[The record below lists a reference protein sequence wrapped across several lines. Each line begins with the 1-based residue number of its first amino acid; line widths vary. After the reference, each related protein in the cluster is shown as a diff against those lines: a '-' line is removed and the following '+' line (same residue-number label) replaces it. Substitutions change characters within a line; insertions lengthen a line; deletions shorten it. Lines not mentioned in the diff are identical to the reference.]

1 MRRSLKIAVVL
12 VAAAIWG
19 ALSWALYP
27 FVVADRCLDAG
38 GALDAATRMCI
49 GAPWSSNSSIVASLP
64 GPAWLFVIGLPGVLV
79 VALLLIVFRILGK
92 VTNQCRLT
100 LRSTGRG
107 P

>member
-12 VAAAIWG
+12 VATAIWG

-49 GAPWSSNSSIVASLP
+49 RRT
-64 GPAWLFVIGLPGVLV
+64 LV
-79 VALLLIVFRILGK
+79 VEFVNRRFTPAP
-92 VTNQCRLT
+92 
-100 LRSTGRG
+100 RG
-107 P
+107 SL

>member
-1 MRRSLKIAVVL
+1 MSRPRKIAIAL
-12 VAAAIWG
+12 VATAIWV

-64 GPAWLFVIGLPGVLV
+64 WPAWLFVIGLPGVLV
-79 VALLLIVFRILGK
+79 VALVLVVFRTVGK
-92 VTNQCRLT
+92 ATNHAA
-100 LRSTGRG
+100 
-107 P
+107 